1 MDQSFDQEKNIREL
15 NDHIKQLESKII
27 ELTEI
32 VNQNIKDTNEFNEE
46 RELQMVMLIMQRRF
60 LQNWE

>member
-27 ELTEI
+27 ELTDI

-46 RELQMVMLIMQRRF
+46 RELLEAWIASRME
-60 LQNWE
+60 NK

>member
-27 ELTEI
+27 ELTEM

-46 RELQMVMLIMQRRF
+46 RELLEAWIASRME
-60 LQNWE
+60 NK